1 MNETHRVDRGTAVTI
16 GFFDGFHRGH
26 QELVQRTVAWAAARS
41 VRSAALTFD
50 VNPREVL
57 LQTGPL
63 RYLTPLPQKVALL
76 RAAGLDEV
84 VVLSFTPALAAL
96 PGDEF
101 VRQVLQGKLA
111 ARHVVVGADFAFGRK
126 RAWDAAALREF
137 GLRYGFTVDV
147 VPEIRGPNGP
157 IRSTSIRQLLESGQV
172 QAAAY
177 LLGRPFS
184 VTGKVVPGQQLGSS
198 LGFPTANLH
207 LEERQFYPPEGV
219 FAVAVKVGSQ
229 IHRGVLNIGM
239 KPTVSGTSRTLE
251 VHLLDFSGN
260 LYGQDLTVFFL
271 ERLRSERKFPGLE
284 ELRAAI
290 AQDVE
295 RVRALPLQF
304 PENMLQ

>member
-1 MNETHRVDRGTAVTI
+1 VNETHRVDQGTAVTI

-26 QELVQRTVAWAAARS
+26 QELVRRTVAWAAARS
-41 VRSAALTFD
+41 GRSVALTFD

-57 LQTGPL
+57 LKTGPW

-76 RAAGLDEV
+76 QAAGLDEV
-84 VVLSFTPALAAL
+84 VILPFTPDLAAL

-101 VRQVLQGKLA
+101 VRQVLQERLA
-111 ARHVVVGADFAFGRK
+111 ARHVVVGADFAFGRN

-137 GLRYGFTVDV
+137 GLQHGFTVEV

-184 VTGKVVPGQQLGSS
+184 LTGKVVPGRQLGSS
-198 LGFPTANLH
+198 LGFPTANLQPD
-207 LEERQFYPPEGV
+207 ERQFYPPEGV
-219 FAVAVKVGSQ
+219 FAVAVEVGPQ

-239 KPTVSGTSRTLE
+239 KPTVAGTSRTLE
-251 VHLLDFSGN
+251 VHLLDFSGD
-260 LYGQDLTVFFL
+260 LYGRELTVFFL
-271 ERLRSERKFPGLE
+271 ERLRSERKFPSLE

-290 AQDVE
+290 AHDVE